1 MSDYNLIEAIAAA
14 LVNDNVRGKVHEF
27 STESLAAELIGNPN
41 CFSIAR
47 AHLRLLDLGIELD
60 AAQAGIEC
68 ARQVEKVLIKRI
80 AELERE
86 LVEARQEIE
95 DLKSGVAE
103 ANKRWLAERDLRSD
117 LQTLVRAQ
125 EKDAGLWVVARTA
138 AEAYL
143 QAELRLLH
151 VVAQEEEGK

>member
-1 MSDYNLIEAIAAA
+1 MTIPADTPKTY
-14 LVNDNVRGKVHEF
+14 
-27 STESLAAELIGNPN
+27 
-41 CFSIAR
+41 
-47 AHLRLLDLGIELD
+47 
-60 AAQAGIEC
+60 
-68 ARQVEKVLIKRI
+68 

-125 EKDAGLWVVARTA
+125 EKDAGLWIAARTA

-143 QAELRLLH
+143 QTELRLLH